1 MSVTQMSE
9 FRERQMREQFERA
22 ETASQFIMDMW
33 YEAVDKER
41 YLPWELSIKLIEQIM
56 VDHGITLQ
64 DLAGNQGS

>member
-9 FRERQMREQFERA
+9 FRDRRIQEQFERA
-22 ETASQFIMDMW
+22 DTAGQFIMEMW